1 MRLLLASGAACALI
15 ACAGQAPLALPPQ
28 LQATAVLAPQQTQP
42 AGDAAAPP
50 LASSPPQ
57 QPALSPTPAAL
68 PVSLGEIGGS
78 GPVQLLAASASG
90 AWVALCDGA
99 EKTAKLVLG
108 SGNGEPI
115 DDLLAQAP
123 GGRYVVALQ
132 GGSALLVDAVA
143 GTRVNLSEL
152 GADVRRVRADYA
164 EHRTLSFDARGQ
176 YFAYLRTQA
185 GGSQIV
191 VRALE
196 GGTEQVVSPGAGEVF
211 RLKLSADARYV
222 TFDVLR
228 EDTNHNG
235 KLDWPSPEEA
245 ARKSGCEKPSLPKF
259 RSFAYQGRGDAL
271 TRGVIARDTGAARD
285 LPELVTP
292 LGSSLLVREA
302 DGSLRLDQGGKRTA
316 LAPASCGGRVLFAD
330 AERGLVL
337 ATCAPPPPPPK
348 RGRAAATSAS
358 PSGKREVWLFGNGYA
373 KNLQSELYETS
384 TDRDAVVGARLVPLY
399 PGSEAGVLD
408 LERRELLPL
417 PAGSRVLA
425 SNGTQALLWR
435 GNDLHRY
442 DALTKQEVRL
452 AQGVLKNPDLLQA
465 GSSVLL
471 SPFVILGCDGP
482 ALASPARPLALSTNG
497 FILTATGGGSAPT
510 PAGALGAIQGPL
522 HWVDAK
528 VPTPDGPAYG
538 PPR

>member
-1 MRLLLASGAACALI
+1 MRPLALAAACAVF

-28 LQATAVLAPQQTQP
+28 LPAGGALVAQPLQP
-42 AGDAAAPP
+42 AGHALSPAVTSPAPQLPAPSAAPP
-50 LASSPPQ
+50 AV
-57 QPALSPTPAAL
+57 
-68 PVSLGEIGGS
+68 PVSLGDIGS
-78 GPVQLLAASASG
+78 AGPVQLLATSASG

-99 EKTAKLVLG
+99 EKAARLVLG
-108 SGNGEPI
+108 SGSGEAI
-115 DDLLAQAP
+115 DDVLAQSP
-123 GGRYVVALQ
+123 SGRYLVALQ
-132 GGSALLVDAVA
+132 GGSALLVDAMA

-176 YFAYLRTQA
+176 YLAYLRTQA

-196 GGTEQVVSPGAGEVF
+196 TGTEQVSSPGAGEVF

-222 TFDVLR
+222 TFDALR

-235 KLDWPSPEEA
+235 KLDWPAPEEPA
-245 ARKSGCEKPSLPKF
+245 AKNVCEKPSQLRF

-271 TRGVIARDTGAARD
+271 ARGVVARDTGAARD

-292 LGSSLLVREA
+292 LGQSLLVREP
-302 DGSLRLDQGGKRTA
+302 DGSLRLDQGGKRSA

-337 ATCAPPPPPPK
+337 ATCAPPPPPVK
-348 RGRAAATSAS
+348 KGHAASPV
-358 PSGKREVWLFGNGYA
+358 PSGKREVWLFGSGFS

-384 TDRDAVVGARLVPLY
+384 TDRDAVVGTRLVPLY
-399 PGSEAGVLD
+399 PGSDASVVD
-408 LERRELLPL
+408 LERREVLPL

-425 SNGTQALLWR
+425 SNGSQALIWR
-435 GNDLHRY
+435 GSDLHRY
-442 DALTKQEVRL
+442 DAATKQELRL
-452 AQGVLKNPDLLQA
+452 AHGVLKNPDLLQA

-482 ALASPARPLALSTNG
+482 ALTSPARALALSTSG
-497 FILTATGGGSAPT
+497 FVLTATSGAAA
-510 PAGALGAIQGPL
+510 PAGPSNAIQGPL

-528 VPTPDGPAYG
+528 VPPLNDG